1 MSTLPNNVMKTE
13 YITIAII
20 LAGVGQLILVVAS
33 AVIPRCLDWKGP
45 LGALPKLMQQLFWT
59 YAGYILGM
67 HLFFGVISAF
77 GSQLLLDG
85 TPQAAI
91 LCALMMTWWAVRIG
105 LQFFCFDR
113 KGIPQTRFNILA
125 EVLLVGLF
133 LYLACTYAAALYLN
147 LTA

>member
-1 MSTLPNNVMKTE
+1 MNTE
-13 YITIAII
+13 IIPIAVI
-20 LAGVGQLILVVAS
+20 LAGVGQLVLVVGS
-33 AVIPRCLDWKGP
+33 AIIPRCLDWKGP
-45 LGALPKLMQQLFWT
+45 IGTLPKLMRQLFWT

-85 TPQAAI
+85 TPQATI
-91 LCALMMTWWAVRIG
+91 LCALMMTWWGVRIG

-125 EVLLVGLF
+125 EILLVCLF
-133 LYLACTYAAALYLN
+133 LFLTMTYAAALWTN
-147 LTA
+147 VG

>member
-1 MSTLPNNVMKTE
+1 MIIHEN
-13 YITIAII
+13 IRIAIL
-20 LAGVGQLILVVAS
+20 LAGIGQLILVVAS

-45 LGALPKLMQQLFWT
+45 MGTLPKLMRQLFWT

-67 HLFFGVISAF
+67 HLFFGLISTF
-77 GSQLLLDG
+77 GTHLLLDT

-91 LCALMMTWWAVRIG
+91 LCALMMIWWGVRIG

-125 EVLLVGLF
+125 EVLLVALF
-133 LYLACTYAAALYLN
+133 LYLTLTYAAGLYLN
-147 LTA
+147 LAL

>member
-1 MSTLPNNVMKTE
+1 M
-13 YITIAII
+13 ITHELIRTAVI

-45 LGALPKLMQQLFWT
+45 LGTLPKLMRQLFWT

-67 HLFFGVISAF
+67 HLFFGVISTF
-77 GSQLLLDG
+77 GTGLLLDG
-85 TPQAAI
+85 TRQAAI

-113 KGIPQTRFNILA
+113 KGIPQTRFNVMA
-125 EVLLVGLF
+125 EVLLVCLF
-133 LYLACTYAAALYLN
+133 LFLAITYGYALWHNVGQVCN
-147 LTA
+147 LPTT